1 MILVRYVLK
10 ELIAPFLASLFG
22 ITFLFVV
29 DFLVKILDNVLSK
42 GLPAS
47 TVIEIFVLNLAW
59 MLSLSIPM
67 AVLVA
72 SLMAF
77 GRMSGDQEITAVK
90 AAGISPLSLMR
101 PVLLVALLLSV
112 LMVVFNNWV
121 LPEANH
127 RSVELMNAVSRK
139 KPHVFVD
146 AGRLITQF
154 PGVQLWVNR
163 IDPVSGTL
171 YGIQIFEMEKKGA
184 PRIVYA
190 DSATMDY
197 VDNGATLML
206 RLRSGETHLVDP
218 DDNDNYFRIRFFSQ
232 DLAMQNVD
240 DRLERRSRSY
250 RSDRE
255 MPVEMMWEVVT
266 DAREKYDSAAVQA
279 KSRRL
284 PTLMRM
290 RELVIGDSIVP
301 ADAKNAAKQ
310 DSMQFVNGLRKVRVQ
325 EASSM
330 RATERVWGRME
341 GELKREAQYLVE
353 IHKKFSTAFAC
364 FVFILIGAPL
374 GIMARKGG
382 IGTGILYSLAFFVIY
397 WICLIGGENLA
408 DRLIVS
414 PELAMWISNI
424 LIGVFG
430 ILLTRAMIRDRFT
443 GNSIIRSF
451 FGKIGRFG
459 GRFIVFR
466 AIGRFFSFVFGKIAE
481 LF

>member
-47 TVIEIFVLNLAW
+47 TVVEIFVLNLAW

-72 SLMAF
+72 SLMTF

-218 DDNDNYFRIRFFSQ
+218 DDEDNYFRIRFFSQ

-255 MPVEMMWEVVT
+255 MPVEMMWDVVT
-266 DAREKYDSAAVQA
+266 DARTKYDTAAVQA
-279 KSRRL
+279 KTRRL
-284 PTLMRM
+284 PTLLRI
-290 RELVIGDSIVP
+290 RELVDGDTIVP
-301 ADAKNAAKQ
+301 KEAQSTVKL
-310 DSMQFVNGLRKVRVQ
+310 DSLQFIQGLRKIRTQ
-325 EASSM
+325 ETASL
-330 RATERVWGRME
+330 RTTERVWGRME
-341 GELKREAQYLVE
+341 SELKREAQYMVE

-364 FVFILIGAPL
+364 FVFILIGAPH

-414 PELAMWISNI
+414 PELAMWISNVI
-424 LIGVFG
+424 IGVFG
-430 ILLTRAMIRDRFT
+430 ILLTRAMIRDRFS
-443 GNSIIRSF
+443 GDSKLFRF
-451 FGKIGRFG
+451 FRAIGHF
-459 GRFIVFR
+459 FVFR
-466 AIGRFFSFVFGKIAE
+466 AIGRFFKKIAGW
-481 LF
+481 F

>member
-10 ELIAPFLASLFG
+10 ELIGPFLAALFG

-47 TVIEIFVLNLAW
+47 TVLEIFALNLAW

-77 GRMSGDQEITAVK
+77 GRLSGDQEITACK

-101 PVLLVALLLSV
+101 PVLLVSMLISV

-139 KPHVFVD
+139 KPHVFID

-154 PGVQLWVNR
+154 PDVQLWVNR

-171 YGIQIFEMEKKGA
+171 YGIQIFEKEKKGA

-190 DSATMDY
+190 DSATMEY
-197 VDNGATLML
+197 EDNGATLML
-206 RLRSGETHLVDP
+206 RLRSGETHMTDA
-218 DDNDNYFRIRFFSQ
+218 DNPENYFRIRYFSQ
-232 DLAMQNVD
+232 DLAMKNVD

-255 MPVEMMWEVVT
+255 MPIEMMTEVVEEAEKHYLEYKDQALEKRLNTLT
-266 DAREKYDSAAVQA
+266 DLRSQV
-279 KSRRL
+279 L
-284 PTLMRM
+284 
-290 RELVIGDSIVP
+290 GDSIVP
-301 ADAKNAAKQ
+301 ESLESGTKV
-310 DSMQFVNGLRKVRVQ
+310 DSVQRRRSLQRLRVQ
-325 EASSM
+325 EIAAL
-330 RATERVWGRME
+330 RTTERLYGRME
-341 GELKREAQYLVE
+341 AELKRKAQYTVE
-353 IHKKFSTAFAC
+353 IHKKYSTGFAC
-364 FVFILIGAPL
+364 FIFILIGAPL

-397 WICLIGGENLA
+397 WICLIGGENMA
-408 DRLIVS
+408 DRLLID
-414 PELAMWISNI
+414 PILAMWASNI
-424 LIGVFG
+424 IIGTFG
-430 ILLTRAMIRDRFT
+430 IFITIAMVRDRFS
-443 GNSIIRSF
+443 GDS
-451 FGKIGRFG
+451 KL
-459 GRFIVFR
+459 FR
-466 AIGRFFSFVFGKIAE
+466 AVRAVGGFFKKIFGFFTRRIG
-481 LF
+481 

>member
-10 ELIAPFLASLFG
+10 ELIGPFLASLFG

-47 TVIEIFVLNLAW
+47 TVLEIFALNLAW

-72 SLMAF
+72 SLMTF

-90 AAGISPLSLMR
+90 AAGVSPLSLMR
-101 PVLLVALLLSV
+101 PVLLVGLLLSV

-139 KPHVFVD
+139 KPHVFID

-184 PRIVYA
+184 PRIIYA
-190 DSATMDY
+190 DSASMDY

-218 DDNDNYFRIRFFSQ
+218 DDADKYFRIRFFSQ

-255 MPVEMMWEVVT
+255 MPVEMMWDVVK
-266 DAREKYDSAAVQA
+266 DARAKYDTAAIQA
-279 KSRRL
+279 KTRRL
-284 PTLMRM
+284 PTLLRI
-290 RELVIGDSIVP
+290 RNFVESDSILP
-301 ADAKNAAKQ
+301 ADANGVPMG
-310 DSMQFVNGLRKVRVQ
+310 DSLQFVQGLRKIRVQ
-325 EASSM
+325 ETTSQ
-330 RATERVWGRME
+330 RATERAWSRMD
-341 GELKREAQYLVE
+341 GELKRAAQYMVE

-364 FVFILIGAPL
+364 FIFVLIGAPL

-408 DRLIVS
+408 DRLVVS

-424 LIGVFG
+424 IIGVFG
-430 ILLTRAMIRDRFT
+430 ILLTRAMVRDRFS
-443 GNSIIRSF
+443 GDSKLSRFFGAIGRW
-451 FGKIGRFG
+451 FGKITKRFG
-459 GRFIVFR
+459 
-466 AIGRFFSFVFGKIAE
+466 
-481 LF
+481 

>member
-10 ELIAPFLASLFG
+10 ELIGPFLASLFG

-42 GLPAS
+42 GLPAY
-47 TVIEIFVLNLAW
+47 TVVEIFVLNLAW

-77 GRMSGDQEITAVK
+77 GRLSGDQEITAAK

-218 DDNDNYFRIRFFSQ
+218 DDDDNYFRIRFFSQ

-255 MPVEMMWEVVT
+255 MPVEMMWDVVT
-266 DAREKYDSAAVQA
+266 DARAKYDSASIRA
-279 KSRRL
+279 RNIRL
-284 PTLMRM
+284 STLTRI
-290 RELVIGDSIVP
+290 RDLVADDSIIP
-301 ADAKNAAKQ
+301 AEASSHPKR
-310 DSMQFVNGLRKVRVQ
+310 DSLLFIQGLRKARVQ
-325 EASSM
+325 ETAAL
-330 RATERVWGRME
+330 RTTERAWARME
-341 GELKREAQYLVE
+341 SELKREAQYMVE

-364 FVFILIGAPL
+364 FIFILIGAPL

-382 IGTGILYSLAFFVIY
+382 IGTGILYSLAFFVIF

-408 DRLIVS
+408 DRLVVS
-414 PELAMWISNI
+414 PELAMWISNVI
-424 LIGVFG
+424 IGVIG

-443 GNSIIRSF
+443 GNSVIRGF
-451 FGKIGRFG
+451 FGKIGRFAG
-459 GRFIVFR
+459 KFIVFR
-466 AIGRFFSFVFGKIAE
+466 AIGRFFSFIFSKIAE

>member
-10 ELIAPFLASLFG
+10 ELIGPFLASLFG

-90 AAGISPLSLMR
+90 AAGVSPLSLMR

-139 KPHVFVD
+139 KPHVFID

-171 YGIQIFEMEKKGA
+171 YGIQILKWKRRALRESCMPIA
-184 PRIVYA
+184 PRWIT
-190 DSATMDY
+190 SIT
-197 VDNGATLML
+197 
-206 RLRSGETHLVDP
+206 
-218 DDNDNYFRIRFFSQ
+218 
-232 DLAMQNVD
+232 
-240 DRLERRSRSY
+240 ERRSCSA
-250 RSDRE
+250 SA
-255 MPVEMMWEVVT
+255 V
-266 DAREKYDSAAVQA
+266 ARRTLSIRMTMTITSASAS
-279 KSRRL
+279 SRRIWRCR
-284 PTLMRM
+284 TWTT
-290 RELVIGDSIVP
+290 V
-301 ADAKNAAKQ
+301 
-310 DSMQFVNGLRKVRVQ
+310 
-325 EASSM
+325 
-330 RATERVWGRME
+330 
-341 GELKREAQYLVE
+341 
-353 IHKKFSTAFAC
+353 
-364 FVFILIGAPL
+364 
-374 GIMARKGG
+374 
-382 IGTGILYSLAFFVIY
+382 
-397 WICLIGGENLA
+397 
-408 DRLIVS
+408 
-414 PELAMWISNI
+414 
-424 LIGVFG
+424 
-430 ILLTRAMIRDRFT
+430 
-443 GNSIIRSF
+443 
-451 FGKIGRFG
+451 
-459 GRFIVFR
+459 
-466 AIGRFFSFVFGKIAE
+466 
-481 LF
+481 

>member
-10 ELIAPFLASLFG
+10 ELIGPFLASLFG

-47 TVIEIFVLNLAW
+47 TVLEIFALNLAW

-139 KPHVFVD
+139 KPHVFID

-218 DDNDNYFRIRFFSQ
+218 DDVDNYFRIRFFSQ

-255 MPVEMMWEVVT
+255 MPMEMMWEVVT
-266 DAREKYDSAAVQA
+266 DARNNYDTAAVQA
-279 KSRRL
+279 KTRRL
-284 PTLMRM
+284 PTLLRI
-290 RELVIGDSIVP
+290 RDFVNGDSILP
-301 ADAKNAAKQ
+301 ADAKGIPMG
-310 DSMQFVNGLRKVRVQ
+310 DSLQFAQSLRKVRVQ
-325 EASSM
+325 ETAALRS
-330 RATERVWGRME
+330 TERAWGRME
-341 GELKREAQYLVE
+341 GELKRAAQYMVE

-364 FVFILIGAPL
+364 FVFVLIGAPL

-408 DRLIVS
+408 DRLVVS
-414 PELAMWISNI
+414 PELAMWISNVI
-424 LIGVFG
+424 IGVFG
-430 ILLTRAMIRDRFT
+430 IFLTRAMVKDRFS
-443 GNSIIRSF
+443 GDSKFFRFFRKIGRI
-451 FGKIGRFG
+451 FGKITKRFG
-459 GRFIVFR
+459 
-466 AIGRFFSFVFGKIAE
+466 
-481 LF
+481 

>member
-10 ELIAPFLASLFG
+10 ELIGPFLASLFG

-47 TVIEIFVLNLAW
+47 TVLEIFALNLAW

-72 SLMAF
+72 SLMTF

-139 KPHVFVD
+139 KPHVFID

-218 DDNDNYFRIRFFSQ
+218 DDVDNYFRIRFFSQ

-266 DAREKYDSAAVQA
+266 DARNNYDTAAVQA
-279 KSRRL
+279 KTRRL
-284 PTLMRM
+284 PTLLRIRDLSMAIAFSRQM
-290 RELVIGDSIVP
+290 PREFRWAIHCSLRRACVKCVSRKQPHFVRRNALGAAWKVNSSVLPSTWLKSI
-301 ADAKNAAKQ
+301 
-310 DSMQFVNGLRKVRVQ
+310 R
-325 EASSM
+325 SS
-330 RATERVWGRME
+330 
-341 GELKREAQYLVE
+341 
-353 IHKKFSTAFAC
+353 
-364 FVFILIGAPL
+364 APHL
-374 GIMARKGG
+374 HA
-382 IGTGILYSLAFFVIY
+382 LYS
-397 WICLIGGENLA
+397 C
-408 DRLIVS
+408 
-414 PELAMWISNI
+414 
-424 LIGVFG
+424 
-430 ILLTRAMIRDRFT
+430 
-443 GNSIIRSF
+443 
-451 FGKIGRFG
+451 
-459 GRFIVFR
+459 
-466 AIGRFFSFVFGKIAE
+466 
-481 LF
+481 

>member
-47 TVIEIFVLNLAW
+47 TVVEIFVLNLAW

-72 SLMAF
+72 SLMTF

-218 DDNDNYFRIRFFSQ
+218 DDEDNYFRIRFFSQ

-266 DAREKYDSAAVQA
+266 DARAKYDTAAVQA
-279 KSRRL
+279 KTRRL
-284 PTLMRM
+284 PTLLRI
-290 RELVIGDSIVP
+290 RELVNGDTIVP
-301 ADAKNAAKQ
+301 KEAQASSKL
-310 DSMQFVNGLRKVRVQ
+310 DSLQFIQGLRKIRTQ
-325 EASSM
+325 ETASL
-330 RATERVWGRME
+330 RTTERVWGRME
-341 GELKREAQYLVE
+341 SELKREAQYMVE

-414 PELAMWISNI
+414 PELAMWISNVI
-424 LIGVFG
+424 IGVFG
-430 ILLTRAMIRDRFT
+430 ILLTRAMIRDRFS
-443 GNSIIRSF
+443 GDSKIFRF
-451 FGKIGRFG
+451 FRAIGHF
-459 GRFIVFR
+459 FVFR
-466 AIGRFFSFVFGKIAE
+466 AIGRFFKKIAG

>member
-10 ELIAPFLASLFG
+10 ELIAPFMAALFG

-47 TVIEIFVLNLAW
+47 TVLEIFVLNLAW

-72 SLMAF
+72 CLMAF

-90 AAGISPLSLMR
+90 AAGVSPFSLMR
-101 PVLLVALLLSV
+101 PVLLVATLLSV
-112 LMVVFNNWV
+112 LMILFNNWV

-139 KPHVFVD
+139 KPHVFID
-146 AGRLITQF
+146 AGLITQF
-154 PGVQLWVNR
+154 PDVQLWVNR

-171 YGIQIFEMEKKGA
+171 YGIQIYEMERKGP

-190 DSATMDY
+190 DSASMDY

-206 RLRSGETHLVDP
+206 RLRSGETHIVDP
-218 DDNDNYFRIRFFSQ
+218 DDPGNYFRIRFFSQ
-232 DLAMQNVD
+232 DLAMKNVD

-255 MPVEMMWEVVT
+255 MPVEMMMDVVEQAK
-266 DAREKYDSAAVQA
+266 ARYDTLFESSKTSRLNTLVSLENALAGDTILPDSSTFKMETDSAQI
-279 KSRRL
+279 RR
-284 PTLMRM
+284 M
-290 RELVIGDSIVP
+290 
-301 ADAKNAAKQ
+301 
-310 DSMQFVNGLRKVRVQ
+310 LRKVRVQ
-325 EASSM
+325 EVSAL
-330 RATERVWGRME
+330 RTTERLYGRLE
-341 GELKREAQYLVE
+341 NEKKRQAQYLVE
-353 IHKKFSTAFAC
+353 IHKKFSTSFAC
-364 FVFILIGAPL
+364 FVFVLIGAPL

-382 IGTGILYSLAFFVIY
+382 IGTGIIYSLAFFVVY

-408 DRLIVS
+408 DRLIIS
-414 PELAMWISNI
+414 PELAMWASNVI
-424 LIGVFG
+424 IGIFG
-430 ILLTRAMIRDRFT
+430 IFITIAMIRDRFS
-443 GNSIIRSF
+443 GDS
-451 FGKIGRFG
+451 K
-459 GRFIVFR
+459 VFR
-466 AIGRFFSFVFGKIAE
+466 AIRFVGGFFKKLTGRFG
-481 LF
+481 